1 MADSGKASKVVVKRL
16 VGDIDYF
23 AESVKEDAAKML
35 REAEDLQ
42 AYWNDP
48 QYQNFLSFMRDLT
61 DELVKDT
68 ANLDY
73 VARKI
78 EERELKGL

>member
-16 VGDIDYF
+16 VEDIDYF
-23 AESVKEDAAKML
+23 ASAVKEDANKML

-42 AYWNDP
+42 NYWNDP
-48 QYQNFLSFMRDLT
+48 QYKSFLSFMQDLT
-61 DELVKDT
+61 GDLTKDT
-68 ANLDY
+68 ENLDY
-73 VARKI
+73 CARKI